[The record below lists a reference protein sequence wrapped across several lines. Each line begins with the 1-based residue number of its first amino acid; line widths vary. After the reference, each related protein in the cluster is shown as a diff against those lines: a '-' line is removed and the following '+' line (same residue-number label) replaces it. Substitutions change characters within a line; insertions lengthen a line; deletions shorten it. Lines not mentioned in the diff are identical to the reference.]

1 MAEYIEREAAL
12 AALCSGCD
20 KMVPSDEREPCR
32 YRFTG
37 CMEYYNIFA
46 LAAADVVEVVRC
58 KDCKYCIKED
68 DYEFWCNGFCSP
80 ARLVN
85 PEDFC
90 SHGFNKSELC
100 CCLNGTSEEAEAAI
114 ERGKARIG
122 RVNNG

>member
-46 LAAADVVEVVRC
+46 FPAADVAPVVHGHWVE
-58 KDCKYCIKED
+58 KELFIPWCD
-68 DYEFWCNGFCSP
+68 DDVDIIYECS
-80 ARLVN
+80 
-85 PEDFC
+85 
-90 SHGFNKSELC
+90 C
-100 CCLNGTSEEAEAAI
+100 CRTESGGTSPYCPNCGAKMDGGADNA
-114 ERGKARIG
+114 
-122 RVNNG
+122 